1 MSELV
6 ITNARIVTRHE
17 VVPGDFVVRGEFIA
31 EVAPA
36 SRPNAAPGAIDFG
49 GDYLLPGL
57 IELHTDNLEH
67 AATPRP
73 GVRWPAP
80 SAVVTHDAQIA
91 ASGITTVFDALAVG
105 DIQRGGDRLARLD
118 AMIEAVTAAQQ
129 SGMLRAEHRLHL
141 RCELSYHRLK
151 ELIGKLAD
159 HPLIGLMSLMDHT
172 PGQRQFVTME
182 QYKIYYQGKYQLSD
196 YELAAFVAER
206 TRDQELYAKANRETV
221 IALAKARSIKLAS
234 HDDATPAHVADA
246 VEAGVVI
253 AEFPTTIAAA
263 QAARAVGISVV
274 GGAPNVVRGA
284 SHSGNAS
291 ARDLARAG
299 LLDILSSDYVPVALL
314 QAAFT
319 LDDQLDFALPA
330 AVATVTANPAA
341 AVGLSDRGV
350 LAPGLRG
357 DFVRVSKRDG
367 LTVARAT
374 WRGGQRVA

>member
-1 MSELV
+1 
-6 ITNARIVTRHE
+6 
-17 VVPGDFVVRGEFIA
+17 
-31 EVAPA
+31 
-36 SRPNAAPGAIDFG
+36 
-49 GDYLLPGL
+49 
-57 IELHTDNLEH
+57 
-67 AATPRP
+67 
-73 GVRWPAP
+73 
-80 SAVVTHDAQIA
+80 
-91 ASGITTVFDALAVG
+91 
-105 DIQRGGDRLARLD
+105 
-118 AMIEAVTAAQQ
+118 
-129 SGMLRAEHRLHL
+129 L
-141 RCELSYHRLK
+141 RCELSFHRLK
-151 ELIGKLAD
+151 EMIGKLAD

-182 QYKIYYQGKYQLSD
+182 QYKVYYQGKYQLSD

-234 HDDATPAHVADA
+234 HDDATPAHVAEA

-319 LDDQLDFALPA
+319 LDEQLGFALPA

-367 LTVARAT
+367 LSVARAT

>member
-17 VVPGDFVVRGEFIA
+17 VVTGDFVVRGERIA

-36 SRPNAAPGAIDFG
+36 SRPSAAPGAIDFG

-73 GVRWPAP
+73 AVRWPAS
-80 SAVVTHDAQIA
+80 SAVVTHDAHIA

-105 DIQRGGDRLARLD
+105 DVQRGGDRLARLD
-118 AMIEAVTAAQQ
+118 AMIEALTDAQR

-141 RCELSYHRLK
+141 RCELSYPRLTQM
-151 ELIGKLAD
+151 IGDLVD

-182 QYKIYYQGKYQLSD
+182 QYKVYYQGKYRLSD
-196 YELAAFVAER
+196 DQLAAFVAER
-206 TRDQELYAKANRETV
+206 TRDRELHAKANRDTV

-234 HDDATPAHVADA
+234 HDDATPAHVAEA
-246 VEAGVVI
+246 VEAGAVI
-253 AEFPTTIAAA
+253 AEFPTTAAAA
-263 QAARAVGISVV
+263 QAARAAGLSVI

-299 LLDILSSDYVPVALL
+299 LVDILSSDYVPVALL

-319 LDDQLDFALPA
+319 LDNELGFALPA

-357 DFVRVSKRDG
+357 DFVRVSKRGG
-367 LTVARAT
+367 LAVARAT
-374 WRGGQRVA
+374 WCGGQRVA